1 MGTHESSQ
9 SPTQFRLMRLE
20 WAHELRFTWSEFEF
34 ERWGKM
40 FFNDSPYIHSKWW
53 FAIIINYTCLRF
65 FLFQIL
71 PADRMSNRICHAC
84 ISFLNSWQ
92 SFKNRCYAAQKK
104 QQNFLDLLMAKERAK
119 QKSDNERQ
127 RQLQPAKAPV
137 SIMDGDQQRI
147 LKNAL
152 LNSTMRPN
160 STNNSSIDIVS
171 HFFTFRRWNVDN
183 FFFFFQKM
191 KHSEFP
197 RLETLKKMY

>member
-1 MGTHESSQ
+1 M
-9 SPTQFRLMRLE
+9 
-20 WAHELRFTWSEFEF
+20 
-34 ERWGKM
+34 
-40 FFNDSPYIHSKWW
+40 
-53 FAIIINYTCLRF
+53 RF

-171 HFFTFRRWNVDN
+171 HFFTFRR
-183 FFFFFQKM
+183 
-191 KHSEFP
+191 
-197 RLETLKKMY
+197 